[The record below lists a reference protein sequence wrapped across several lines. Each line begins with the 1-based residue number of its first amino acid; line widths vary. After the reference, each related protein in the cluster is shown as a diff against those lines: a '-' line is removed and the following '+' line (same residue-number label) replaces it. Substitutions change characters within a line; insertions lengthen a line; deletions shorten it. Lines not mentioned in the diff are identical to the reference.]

1 MEWSYISATEVQA
14 MADQPKYH
22 VFGYWAKSSSDT
34 HFRRKL
40 IGTADT
46 IEDARQIKDD
56 AEKLNWPF
64 VCIFEGAYIVEPAI
78 WAGQKQP
85 L

>member
-1 MEWSYISATEVQA
+1 MERSCISATEVQA
-14 MADQPKYH
+14 MADQAKYK
-22 VFGYWAKSSSDT
+22 VWGYWAKSTSET

>member
-1 MEWSYISATEVQA
+1 
-14 MADQPKYH
+14 MADQAKYK
-22 VFGYWAKSSSDT
+22 VWGYWAKSTSET

-46 IEDARQIKDD
+46 IEDARQIKDE
-56 AEKLNWPF
+56 AEKLSWPF
-64 VCIFEGAYIVEPAI
+64 VCIFEGDHIVEPAI